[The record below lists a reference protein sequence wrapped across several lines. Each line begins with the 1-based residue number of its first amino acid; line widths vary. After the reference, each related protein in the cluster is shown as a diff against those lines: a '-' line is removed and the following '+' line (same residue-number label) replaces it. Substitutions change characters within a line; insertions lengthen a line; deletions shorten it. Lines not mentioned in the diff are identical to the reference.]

1 MRINSTY
8 SHLTFFPFD
17 PMNFIV
23 WMEVCDIPG
32 GGDQDH
38 PQEKEMQKGKMVVWG
53 VLKIAEKKREANG
66 KEENKD
72 IPICI
77 QSSKE

>member
-1 MRINSTY
+1 MRINSTC

-38 PQEKEMQKGKMVVWG
+38 PQEKEMQKGKMVV
-53 VLKIAEKKREANG
+53 
-66 KEENKD
+66 
-72 IPICI
+72 
-77 QSSKE
+77 

>member
-1 MRINSTY
+1 MRINSTC

-38 PQEKEMQKGKMVVWG
+38 PQEKEMQKGKWLSEEA
-53 VLKIAEKKREANG
+53 LKIAEKR
-66 KEENKD
+66 
-72 IPICI
+72 
-77 QSSKE
+77 S